1 MLLHRLHR
9 DYHPERPERI
19 MAIYM
24 NLVSKDMWK
33 ELINIDAIP
42 ATDE

>member
-24 NLVSKDMWK
+24 NLV
-33 ELINIDAIP
+33 
-42 ATDE
+42 